1 VNDTIKA
8 GLLAIA
14 VLAWCGAAQA
24 ADDPADTLTGD
35 WGGLR
40 TDLRD
45 RGVDFQF
52 GYTSETASN
61 VRGGVKHTTRYTDQW
76 AFGTTL
82 DLDKLVGLHH
92 AQFQATITDRN
103 GRNLSSDAGLNNLQ
117 QVQEVFGRGQTWR
130 ITQFWYDQKYFDDTF
145 DWKVGR
151 MTVGEDFASFSCGFM
166 NLTFCGA
173 QPGNIVGDYWFNWPV
188 SQWATR
194 GKVALSGFGYVQLG
208 AYEVN
213 PSYLTRRHAFSLD
226 DPGGATGALIP
237 LELGWLPAVGDAKLP
252 GSYKFGV
259 WYDTSRANDVFENTQ
274 GQVLALGG
282 GQPRGRDG
290 RYGTYVNFLQQVT
303 RPSSTEP
310 DRGLSLFFNATFADR
325 RTATLDSQI
334 AVGMTYTGLFD
345 ARPHDELGFAIGRT
359 HVNDRVKTAQEL
371 QNDAGVPVGIQRSEY
386 ATELYYA
393 VQVTS
398 WAVVWPNLQYIHQ
411 PGGVS
416 QNTDDVVLGL
426 KLTVRM

>member
-1 VNDTIKA
+1 VNRTITAGILAVAVFAWSGPARSADTS
-8 GLLAIA
+8 
-14 VLAWCGAAQA
+14 
-24 ADDPADTLTGD
+24 DTLTGD
-35 WGGLR
+35 WGGVR

-52 GYTSETASN
+52 GYTTEIASN
-61 VRGGVKHTTRYTDQW
+61 VRGGTKHTTRYTDQW
-76 AFGTTL
+76 VFGTTL

-103 GRNLSSDAGLNNLQ
+103 GRNLSSDAGLGNLQ

-130 ITQFWYDQKYFDDTF
+130 ITQFWYDQKYFDDIF

-151 MTVGEDFASFSCGFM
+151 LTVGEDFASFTCDFM

-213 PSYLTRRHAFSLD
+213 PSYLTRAHAFSLD

-237 LELGWLPAVGDAKLP
+237 LELGWLPTVGDANLP
-252 GSYKFGV
+252 GSYKFGL

-274 GQVLALGG
+274 GQVLARAGG
-282 GQPRGRDG
+282 LPRGRDG

-310 DRGLSLFFNATFADR
+310 DRGLSLFLNASFADR
-325 RTATLDSQI
+325 RTAFLDNQI

-345 ARPHDELGFAIGRT
+345 TRPQDALGLAVGRT
-359 HVNDRVKTAQEL
+359 HVNQRVKTAQEL
-371 QNDAGVPVGIQRSEY
+371 QNDAGIPVSVQTSEY
-386 ATELYYA
+386 ATELYYGL
-393 VQVTS
+393 QVAP
-398 WAVVWPNLQYIHQ
+398 WAVVRPNLQYIHQ
-411 PGGVS
+411 PGGIS
-416 QNTDDVVLGL
+416 HNTDDVVLGL
-426 KLTVRM
+426 KLQVRM